1 MKNANCSE
9 IGINDEKSFEFLSHI
24 LDNIHES
31 FLILDDNLTIKH
43 FNKAAENATGLK
55 SSLILNKYFF
65 DVFDGAKGSII
76 EEKFNWVLENR
87 KEVTLETFYDKEPFK
102 NWYEIRI
109 YPHGYDIAVF
119 LNTITRR
126 KLAEQSKAESEQWNQ
141 ILLENAGVGIGYYDI
156 DGKILMFN
164 KLAAEHL
171 NGSPEDFMGK
181 YVHEIFTPNMASLI
195 MERIENAI
203 KSDKKLEFEDFFN
216 APSGQKW
223 FLSNFVS
230 IKDFKGNVMGVQII
244 SQDIT
249 LRKLFE
255 DELIK
260 SEEKYRDLYKSMNE
274 GLAVHK
280 IIYDIHGQAID
291 YFIIEVNPAYEKLL
305 GLKKEDVIGRK
316 ASEVYGTN
324 KPPYIDI
331 YSLVVETRS
340 PEHFETYFEPM
351 NRYFSISVF
360 SPKIGEFVT
369 VFEDITSRI
378 KSEKEL
384 RESEEKLRL
393 AIESANLGTWY
404 WEVEKDNMVWSDRCK
419 EIFGIKIDQE
429 PSYELFMD
437 FLHPGDRE
445 KIIEIMKSA
454 VENNYAN
461 AEHRVIWPDGS
472 VHWVQSTGKLYSGE
486 KGLKAFGIV
495 IDIDDRKN
503 SEINIR
509 KSEEKYRN
517 LFETMAQGVVYQD
530 FNGQITSANPAAE
543 DILGLSFLQMQGR
556 TSNDHV
562 WKSIHEDGSDFP
574 GDTHPSIKALKSGQK
589 VKDVVMGV
597 LNPKKEG
604 YTWININATP
614 LFRNDQDLPYQV
626 YTIFEDIT
634 ERKNYEKA
642 LKLSEKKFRTAFE
655 NSTMGMSIND
665 IDGNFIDVND
675 AFCHMLGYSRS
686 ELLSPSLN
694 YLSITYADDEAT
706 SKKYVNNLLN
716 GKKSFYNFQKRY
728 LHRDGSIIWA
738 YLTLF
743 LIKDDENNP
752 LHFITHIQNITAW
765 KKAQDE
771 IINQNKLLE
780 LAHVF
785 VVDNDDR
792 IIFWNKGSEKLYG
805 WSPEEALGR
814 KSYEILKTKFPKP
827 LADIKLELNRFGHW
841 EGELIHKCKN
851 GKSLTVASHWVSQF
865 NDSGDNIATLEVN
878 NDITKRKIAEEN
890 LKETLEELRKS
901 NAELE
906 QFAYVASHDLQ
917 EPLRMITSFLQLLS
931 QRYEGKLDSDAD
943 EFIGFAVDGAS
954 RMQELIND
962 LLIYSRVSRK
972 AKKFENI
979 NTESTLIQ
987 AIFNLKVY
995 LEEKNANIT
1004 YDNLPVVYGDYN
1016 QFIQLFQNFIANS
1029 IKYSINDPVIHI
1041 CAEKK
1046 DEYWIFQI
1054 KDNGIGIDP
1063 KHHDR
1068 IFRIFQRLHRSG
1080 EYDGTGI
1087 GLAICKRIIER
1098 HGGDIWVDSKLG
1110 NGAIFYFKI
1119 PIRED
1124 EIRGDKFD

>member
-1 MKNANCSE
+1 MVKNANCSK
-9 IGINDEKSFEFLSHI
+9 IGTNEEKSFEYFSHI

-31 FLILDDNLTIKH
+31 FLILDDNLLIKH
-43 FNKAAENATGLK
+43 FNKAAEKATGLK

-65 DVFDGAKGSII
+65 DVFDGAKGSIF
-76 EEKFNWVLENR
+76 EEKFNWVLKNR
-87 KEVTLETFYDKEPFK
+87 KEVTFETFYDKEPFK
-102 NWYEIRI
+102 NWYEVRI
-109 YPHGYDIAVF
+109 YPHGSDIAVF
-119 LNTITRR
+119 LNTITRS
-126 KLAEQSKAESEQWNQ
+126 KLAEHLKAESEQWNQ
-141 ILLENAGVGIGYYDI
+141 LLLENAGVGIGYYDLN
-156 DGKILMFN
+156 GKILMFN

-171 NGSPEDFMGK
+171 NGSPEDFIDK
-181 YVHEIFTPNMASLI
+181 YVYEIFSSNMASLI
-195 MERIENAI
+195 MERIENTV
-203 KSDKKLEFEDFFN
+203 KLDKKLEFEDFFN

-255 DELIK
+255 EELIK

-280 IIYDIHGQAID
+280 IIYNFHGKAID
-291 YFIIEVNPAYEKLL
+291 YLITEVNPAYEKLL
-305 GLKKEDVIGRK
+305 GLKEEDVIGRK
-316 ASEVYGTN
+316 ASVVYGTN

-351 NRYFSISVF
+351 DRYFSISAF

-378 KSEKEL
+378 KSEKKL

-393 AIESANLGTWY
+393 AVESANLGIWC
-404 WEVEKDNMVWSDRCK
+404 WEIEKDNMVWSDRCK
-419 EIFGIKIDQE
+419 EIFGLKIDQE
-429 PSYELFMD
+429 PYYELFMD
-437 FLHPGDRE
+437 FLHPDDRE
-445 KIIEIMKSA
+445 NLIEIMGNA

-486 KGLKAFGIV
+486 NGLKAFGIV
-495 IDIDDRKN
+495 VDID
-503 SEINIR
+503 
-509 KSEEKYRN
+509 
-517 LFETMAQGVVYQD
+517 
-530 FNGQITSANPAAE
+530 
-543 DILGLSFLQMQGR
+543 
-556 TSNDHV
+556 
-562 WKSIHEDGSDFP
+562 
-574 GDTHPSIKALKSGQK
+574 
-589 VKDVVMGV
+589 
-597 LNPKKEG
+597 
-604 YTWININATP
+604 
-614 LFRNDQDLPYQV
+614 
-626 YTIFEDIT
+626 

-665 IDGNFIDVND
+665 TDGNFIDVND
-675 AFCHMLGYSRS
+675 AFCHMLGYSRV
-686 ELLSPSLN
+686 ELLSPSFN
-694 YLSITYADDEAT
+694 YLSITYAEDKET

-716 GKKSFYNFQKRY
+716 GQKSFYNLEKRY

-743 LIKDDENNP
+743 LIQDDNNNP
-752 LHFITHIQNITAW
+752 LYFITHIQNITAW

-771 IINQNKLLE
+771 IIKQNKLLE
-780 LAHVF
+780 LAHIF
-785 VVDNDDR
+785 VVDNKDR

-805 WSPEEALGR
+805 WSPEEALGK
-814 KSYEILKTKFPKP
+814 KSYELLKTKFPKP
-827 LADIKLELNRFGHW
+827 LDDIKLELNRFEHW
-841 EGELIHKCKN
+841 EGELIHKCRN

-865 NDSGDNIATLEVN
+865 DDSGENIATLEVN

-931 QRYEGKLDSDAD
+931 KRYEGKLDSDAD

-987 AIFNLKVY
+987 SIFNLKVI
-995 LEEKNANIT
+995 LDEKNANIT
-1004 YDNLPVVYGDYN
+1004 YGSLPVVYGDYN
-1016 QFIQLFQNFIANS
+1016 QFVQLFQNFIANS

-1068 IFRIFQRLHRSG
+1068 IFRIFQRLHRNG

-1087 GLAICKRIIER
+1087 GLAICRRIIER
-1098 HGGDIWVDSKLG
+1098 HGGDIWVDSELG
-1110 NGAIFYFKI
+1110 NGSIFYFKI

-1124 EIRGDKFD
+1124 EIRRDEFE